1 MSDTPATASG
11 PKRPQSGIGFLLD
24 FGPLLLFFAGYKLR
38 GIIFGTGI
46 FIVAIV
52 AALAFSLVRYRRVSP
67 MTWISAVLII
77 GFGGLTIYLHDQR
90 FIQMKP
96 TIIYAGFA
104 AFLFA
109 GLLFG
114 RPLLK
119 HLFGP
124 VFEGLSEEGW
134 LKLSRNWACFFA
146 FMALFNEG
154 LRATVSF
161 DTWLTLKVW
170 GATALSVLFGMA
182 NIPMLM
188 RHGLNLTDEAQDP
201 PVPPPSL

>member
-1 MSDTPATASG
+1 MNGKTAPARPPA
-11 PKRPQSGIGFLLD
+11 RPQAATGFLLD
-24 FGPLLLFFAGYKLR
+24 FGPLLLFFVAYKMR
-38 GIIFGTGI
+38 GIIFSTAV
-46 FIVAIV
+46 FVVAIV
-52 AALAFSLVRYRRVSP
+52 AALAFSLIRYRRVSP

-104 AFLFA
+104 VFLFA

-114 RPLLK
+114 KPLLK
-119 HLFGP
+119 YLFGP
-124 VFEGLSEEGW
+124 VFEGLDETGW
-134 LKLSRNWACFFA
+134 LKLTRNWACFFA
-146 FMALFNEG
+146 AMAVFNEA

-161 DTWLTLKVW
+161 DTWLTVKVW
-170 GATALSVLFGMA
+170 GATAASVLFGMA
-182 NIPMLM
+182 NVPMLM
-188 RHGLNLTDEAQDP
+188 RHGLTFEDKAEEP